1 MELFYIVG
9 AAAAAVTA
17 LFALTRQ
24 IHMFQQ
30 NSYYPSRYMGWL
42 KTAGFWRALGAGL
55 LTVGCGALLWVAG
68 PLPFCGGCLLMG
80 LARIPFAVS
89 GQKKAIK
96 PLVFTARVKRMYV
109 TAALL
114 FTALILL
121 AAFLPGLSQ
130 KILIHLILVL
140 GWCTPSVLLIVFCC
154 NQPVEKGVARWYVND
169 AKRILRDC
177 RDLKVIGVT
186 GSYGKTSTKYIL
198 GRLLSERYNTVI
210 TPESYNTPMGVV
222 RTVREKLKPGTQ
234 IFVAEMG
241 AKNVG
246 DIREIC
252 EIADPAIGVITSIG
266 PQHLETF
273 GSIENVAKTKFELAD
288 HVLAKHGTVFLNTD
302 NPYIAEKSENIPEAS
317 QITYGIRPDKNAPAP
332 DFYADS
338 LTYGRN
344 GSQFEIVGDG
354 RRIPVTTRLL
364 GRHSVLNILAAAAV
378 GFHLGLTDSE
388 VKYAVSQL
396 KPVAHRLELKPF
408 LNGAVLIDDA
418 YNANPE
424 GCLEAVRVLGS
435 FEGLKK
441 IIVTP
446 GLVELGEKEYD
457 CNYQLGLAAGKTCDV
472 VILVGEKRAVPMA
485 DAVATLDFPKEN
497 LHIVKSFAEAMELL
511 RRIADKNSAVLF
523 ENDLPDNYAG

>member
-1 MELFYIVG
+1 MELFYTLG
-9 AAAAAVTA
+9 TAALCVAA

-42 KTAGFWRALGAGL
+42 KTAGPWRALGTGL
-55 LTVGCGALLWVAG
+55 LTAGCGLLLRLAG
-68 PLPFCGGCLLMG
+68 PLPFCGGCLLAG
-80 LARIPFAVS
+80 LIRIPFAVS

-114 FTALILL
+114 L
-121 AAFLPGLSQ
+121 AALTFLTSLLTGLPQ
-130 KILIHLILVL
+130 RVLICLVLLL
-140 GWCTPSVLLIVFCC
+140 GWCTPGLLLAVFAV
-154 NQPVEKGVARWYVND
+154 NHPVEKSIARWYVGD

-198 GRLLSERYNTVI
+198 GRILSERYNTVI
-210 TPESYNTPMGVV
+210 TPESFNTPLGVV
-222 RTVREKLKPGTQ
+222 RTVREKLGPGAQ
-234 IFVAEMG
+234 IFVCEMG

-246 DIREIC
+246 DIEEIC
-252 EIADPAIGVITSIG
+252 RIANPSMGVITSIG

-273 GSIENVAKTKFELAD
+273 GSIENVTATKFELCE
-288 HVLAKHGTVFLNTD
+288 HVLQNHGTVFLNTD
-302 NPYIAEKSENIPEAS
+302 NPYIAGRAADILAGSK
-317 QITYGIRPDKNAPAP
+317 ITYGVRENKEQPAP
-332 DFYADS
+332 GFYAAGLS
-338 LTYGRN
+338 CGRN
-344 GSQFEIVGDG
+344 GSSFEIVGDG
-354 RRIPVTTRLL
+354 RRVAVSTRLL
-364 GRHSVLNILAAAAV
+364 GMHSVLNILAAASVA
-378 GFHLGLTDSE
+378 FHLGLTDSE

-396 KPVAHRLELKPF
+396 KPPPHRLELKPF
-408 LNGAVLIDDA
+408 LNGSVLIDDA

-435 FEGLKK
+435 FDGMRKV
-441 IIVTP
+441 IVTP

-472 VILVGEKRAVPMA
+472 IILVGEKRAVPMA

-497 LHIVKSFAEAMELL
+497 LHIVKSFSDAMGLM
-511 RRIADKNSAVLF
+511 RRMVDANTAVLF

>member
-1 MELFYIVG
+1 MYIFYTLG
-9 AAAAAVTA
+9 GAAAAVTA

-24 IHMFQQ
+24 VHMFQQ
-30 NSYYPSRYMGWL
+30 NSYYPSRYAGWL
-42 KTAGFWRALGAGL
+42 KTAGYLRAVGAGL
-55 LTVGCGALLWVAG
+55 LTAGALLLLWLTG
-68 PLPFCGGCLLMG
+68 PLPFSGGCLLMG
-80 LARIPFAVS
+80 LIRIPAAIS
-89 GQKKAIK
+89 GQRRAIK
-96 PLVFTARVKRMYV
+96 RLVFTPRVRRLYV

-114 FTALILL
+114 LTALLL
-121 AAFLPGLSQ
+121 LSALLPTTAGRFVLTAV
-130 KILIHLILVL
+130 LLL
-140 GWCTPSVLLIVFCC
+140 GWGTPVLLLTAYAV
-154 NQPVEKGVARWYVND
+154 NQPIEKSIARWYVND
-169 AKRILRDC
+169 AKRILRGC
-177 RDLKVIGVT
+177 RDLKVIGIT

-222 RTVREKLKPGTQ
+222 RTVREKLRPNTQ

-252 EIADPAIGVITSIG
+252 EIADPDMGVITSIG

-273 GSIENVAKTKFELAD
+273 GSIENVAATKFELAD
-288 HVLAKHGTVFLNTD
+288 HVLQNHGTVFLNTD
-302 NPYIAEKSENIPEAS
+302 NPYIADRAKTMPAS
-317 QITYGIRPDKNAPAP
+317 FQKTYGIRTDKSAPAP
-332 DFYADS
+332 DLYAENLS
-338 LTYGRN
+338 YGRN
-344 GSQFEIVGDG
+344 GSSFDIVGDG
-354 RRIPVTTRLL
+354 RRISVSTRLL
-364 GRHSVLNILAAAAV
+364 GLHNVLNILAAASV

-408 LNGAVLIDDA
+408 IGGAVLIDDA

-424 GCLEAVRVLGS
+424 GCLEAVRVLGN
-435 FEGLKK
+435 FDGMKK

-446 GLVELGEKEYD
+446 GLVELGDQEYD
-457 CNYQLGLAAGKTCDV
+457 CNYQLGLAAGRTCDT

-485 DAVATLDFPKEN
+485 DAIATLDFPKERM
-497 LHIVKSFAEAMELL
+497 HIVRSFADAMRLL
-511 RRIADKNSAVLF
+511 QGMVDKSTVVLL

>member
-9 AAAAAVTA
+9 AAALCVTA

-55 LTVGCGALLWVAG
+55 LTAGCVLLLWLAG

-80 LARIPFAVS
+80 LIRIPFAVS

-96 PLVFTARVKRMYV
+96 RLVFTARVKRMYAA
-109 TAALL
+109 AALL
-114 FTALILL
+114 LAALTLL
-121 AAFLPGLSQ
+121 AAFLPGLPQ
-130 KILIHLILVL
+130 KLLLHVILLL
-140 GWCTPSVLLIVFCC
+140 GWCTPGLLLLVFAV
-154 NQPVEKGVARWYVND
+154 NQPVEKSIARWYVND

-177 RDLKVIGVT
+177 RDLKVIGIT

-198 GRLLSERYNTVI
+198 GRILSERYNTVI
-210 TPESYNTPMGVV
+210 TPESFNTPMGVV
-222 RTVREKLKPGTQ
+222 RTVREKLGPGTQ
-234 IFVAEMG
+234 IFVCEMG

-246 DIREIC
+246 DIEEIC
-252 EIADPAIGVITSIG
+252 RIADPDMGVITSIG

-273 GSIENVAKTKFELAD
+273 GSIESVIATKFELAD
-288 HVLAKHGTVFLNTD
+288 HVLHNHGTVFLNVD
-302 NPYIAEKSENIPEAS
+302 NPYIAQRAEGIPAGS
-317 QITYGIRPDKNAPAP
+317 KITYGIRESKDQPAP
-332 DFYADS
+332 GFYAAGLS
-338 LTYGRN
+338 CGRN
-344 GSQFEIVGDG
+344 GSAFEIVGDG
-354 RRIPVTTRLL
+354 RRVAVSTRLL
-364 GRHSVLNILAAAAV
+364 GMHSVLNILAAASTA
-378 GFHLGLTDSE
+378 FHLGLTDSE

-396 KPVAHRLELKPF
+396 KPAPHRLELKPF

-424 GCLEAVRVLGS
+424 GCLEAVRVLGG
-435 FEGLKK
+435 FEGMRK

-472 VILVGEKRAVPMA
+472 IILVGEKRAVPMA

-497 LHIVKSFAEAMELL
+497 LHIVKSFAGAMSLL
-511 RRIADKNSAVLF
+511 RGMADPNTAVLF
-523 ENDLPDNYAG
+523 ENDLPDNYAR